1 MRRDGGNERVER
13 VERVE
18 VFEVEVFEVEVFEVE
33 VFEVC
38 EGDLLLRCEVGVG
51 VYMLIIRWLCGAVKK
66 ILKVLDKN
74 VCYFI
79 LILYFCAII

>member
-1 MRRDGGNERVER
+1 MRRDGGNERVEMF
-13 VERVE
+13 EVE

-51 VYMLIIRWLCGAVKK
+51 
-66 ILKVLDKN
+66 
-74 VCYFI
+74 F
-79 LILYFCAII
+79 